1 MDGDEEIDT
10 LGDPSKPY
18 FSEDPGYRFFNL
30 SNVHQTFQEG
40 HKCIMVLGQRG
51 DIQLPTDVLY
61 LTGQVLDYG
70 FGQRFVLRVTN
81 RRQIRIRMI
90 YKVWH
95 DKLFPKPE

>member
-1 MDGDEEIDT
+1 MYNGT
-10 LGDPSKPY
+10 WSK
-18 FSEDPGYRFFNL
+18 R
-30 SNVHQTFQEG
+30 G
-40 HKCIMVLGQRG
+40 HTASYGFVIPVE
-51 DIQLPTDVLY
+51 
-61 LTGQVLDYG
+61 TGQVLDYG